1 MNEKF
6 LFKMDVRFATSL
18 NISEDLLDILYEVM

>member
-1 MNEKF
+1 MNGKF

-18 NISEDLLDILYEVM
+18 NISEDFLDILYEVM